1 MHGGFTMADTRI
13 KVVFGNERIIPA
25 TGLGVV
31 GGILGRSNFRKRADR
46 KPVNPKRSQPQ
57 IKNGDIFLTFIGLTA
72 MGKPQYEAVKE
83 FDDDPDFFK
92 DALGIVRE
100 FPSPETLRQRMD
112 EIGDSARSD
121 LLQANI
127 EMFTANEI
135 KPSALP
141 GGLVPV
147 DMDVTPFDNSKT
159 MKEGVSR
166 TYKGFDGYAPMMAY
180 IGTEGF
186 MVNTEL
192 REGKQHSQAHTPE
205 FLKETLSMAHQLT
218 DAQLLI
224 RLDSGNDAA
233 ENYGI
238 LIEDGSWFIVKR
250 NPRKE
255 SKEAWLNELRGC
267 CKDIRYPREGKV
279 VYVGSTWKKVNYKTE
294 TGEAKSIDMRIVY
307 EITERT
313 IDKHGQILMIPDIEL
328 NMFWTNLGWSDDDI
342 IASYHAHGECEQY
355 HSELKTDM
363 DVERLPSGKFATNAL
378 VLELAMIAFNI
389 LRMIGQESLRHKQ
402 PDKRKVRRRRLRTV
416 ISNLMF
422 CASHVTRHARKVII
436 ALGRSNTWRQAFQG
450 VWNRFVYA

>member
-436 ALGRSNTWRQAFQG
+436 ALGQSNT
-450 VWNRFVYA
+450 

>member
-1 MHGGFTMADTRI
+1 MAATRI

-31 GGILGRSNFRKRADR
+31 GGILGRSNFRKHADR

-83 FDDDPDFFK
+83 FEDDPEFFK
-92 DALGIVRE
+92 YALGIVRE

-112 EIGDSARSD
+112 DIGDSARND
-121 LLQANI
+121 LLKANI

-135 KPSALP
+135 RPTALP

-255 SKEAWLNELRGC
+255 SKEVWLNELRDC
-267 CKDIRYPREGKV
+267 CKDIRHPREGKV

-389 LRMIGQESLRHKQ
+389 LRMIGQESLKHKQ

-422 CASHVTRHARKVII
+422 CASHVTRHARKVIV
-436 ALGRSNTWRQAFQG
+436 ALGRSNTWRQAFLG
-450 VWNRFVYA
+450 VWNRFAYI

>member
-1 MHGGFTMADTRI
+1 MADTRI

-436 ALGRSNTWRQAFQG
+436 ALGQSNTWRQAFQG

>member
-1 MHGGFTMADTRI
+1 MADNRI
-13 KVVFGNERIIPA
+13 KLTFGSERIIPA
-25 TGLGVV
+25 SGLGVV
-31 GGILGRSNFRKRADR
+31 GAMLGKSSFKKHCDR
-46 KPVNPKRSQPQ
+46 QKVNPKRSQPQ
-57 IKNGDIFLTFIGLTA
+57 IKNGDILLTYIGLLAQGKTA
-72 MGKPQYEAVKE
+72 YEAVRE
-83 FDDDPDFFK
+83 FDDDPDFYQS
-92 DALGIVRE
+92 ALGIARE
-100 FPSPETLRQRMD
+100 IPSAETLRQRMD
-112 EIGDSARSD
+112 DIGDSLRAD
-121 LLQANI
+121 LLKANV
-127 EMFTANEI
+127 EMFTSQDI
-135 KPSALP
+135 KPTALP
-141 GGLVPV
+141 GGLVPL

-205 FLKETLSMAHQLT
+205 FLKETLEKAHQLT
-218 DAQLLI
+218 DQQLLI

-255 SKEAWLNELRGC
+255 SKEDWLNELRGC
-267 CKDIRYPREGKV
+267 CKDIRHPREGKD
-279 VYVGSTWKKVNYKTE
+279 VYIGSTWKKVSYKAE
-294 TGEAKSIDMRIVY
+294 NGEQKSIDMRIVY

-313 IDKHGQILMIPDIEL
+313 IDRHGQVLMIPDIEL
-328 NMFWTNLGWSDDDI
+328 NMFWTNLGWTDDEV

-378 VLELAMIAFNI
+378 VLELAMIAYNI
-389 LRMIGQESLRHKQ
+389 LRMIGQESLKHRQ
-402 PDKRKVRRRRLRTV
+402 PEKRKVRRRRLRTV
-416 ISNLMF
+416 IGNLML
-422 CASHVTRHARKVII
+422 CASHITRHARRTVM
-436 ALGRSNTWRQAFQG
+436 ALGRSNTWRYAFQG
-450 VWNRFVYA
+450 VWCRFVLT

>member
-1 MHGGFTMADTRI
+1 MADTRM

-31 GGILGRSNFRKRADR
+31 GGILGRSNFRKHADR

-57 IKNGDIFLTFIGLTA
+57 IKNGDILLTFIGLTA

-83 FDDDPDFFK
+83 FDDDPEFFK

-112 EIGDSARSD
+112 DIGDSARSD
-121 LLQANI
+121 LLKANI

-135 KPSALP
+135 KPSALAR
-141 GGLVPV
+141 GLVPV

-180 IGTEGF
+180 IGAEGF
-186 MVNTEL
+186 MVNNEL

-218 DAQLLI
+218 DDQLLI

-250 NPRKE
+250 NPRRE
-255 SKEAWLNELRGC
+255 SKEDWLNELRGC
-267 CKDIRYPREGKV
+267 CKDIRHPREGKV

-294 TGEAKSIDMRIVY
+294 AGEAKSIDMRIVY

-436 ALGRSNTWRQAFQG
+436 ALGRSNTWREAFLG
-450 VWNRFVYA
+450 VWNRFAYI

>member
-1 MHGGFTMADTRI
+1 MADTRM

-31 GGILGRSNFRKRADR
+31 GGILGRSNFRKHADR

-83 FDDDPDFFK
+83 FDDDPEFFK

-112 EIGDSARSD
+112 DIGDSARND
-121 LLQANI
+121 LLKANI

-186 MVNTEL
+186 MVNIEL

-205 FLKETLSMAHQLT
+205 FLKETLKMAHQLT

-267 CKDIRYPREGKV
+267 CKDIRHPREGKV

-436 ALGRSNTWRQAFQG
+436 ALGRSNTWRQAFLG
-450 VWNRFVYA
+450 VWNRFASI